1 MSGRLGLGTVAAM
14 PIVLALFLCAC
25 QAGDPARG
33 AGSMAAAPAAATASA
48 PAAGQAPA
56 ATNPSAQPPAAPVP
70 NGPHDATAHEPFTDP
85 GRWAKLF
92 DDPDRDT
99 WQKPGEVVSALGVRP
114 GMIVADL
121 GAGTGYFE
129 SYLAHAVG
137 KSGLVL
143 AVDPEPEMVQYLGRR
158 VRKDALGN
166 VLPVLALNDEPFL
179 PKAHVDRVLIVD
191 TYHHI
196 DDRIDYFARMRSAL
210 APGGRVAVVDFH
222 KRPLPVGPAPQH
234 KLERDFVVE
243 EMVQAGWRLADEK
256 TFLPYQYYL
265 IFEPTPK
272 GGADA
277 ARPPTGAP
285 R

>member
-1 MSGRLGLGTVAAM
+1 MRLRLGIGMVAT
-14 PIVLALFLCAC
+14 ILTGLSLNAC
-25 QAGDPARG
+25 QAGDTARG
-33 AGSMAAAPAAATASA
+33 AGSGAAAPAAAPSPSEQ
-48 PAAGQAPA
+48 PAAASTPG
-56 ATNPSAQPPAAPVP
+56 
-70 NGPHDATAHEPFTDP
+70 GPHDATAHEPFTDAA
-85 GRWAKLF
+85 RWAKLF
-92 DDPDRDT
+92 DDPERDT
-99 WQKPGEVVSALGVRP
+99 WQKPSEVVSALGVKP

-137 KSGLVL
+137 KAGLVL

-158 VRKDALGN
+158 ARKDVLGN

-196 DDRIDYFARMRSAL
+196 DDRVAYFERMRSAL
-210 APGGRVAVVDFH
+210 SPGGRVAVVDFH

-243 EMVQAGWRLADEK
+243 EMRQAGWRLADEK

-265 IFEPTPK
+265 IFEPTSQ
-272 GGADA
+272 GGGEPE
-277 ARPPTGAP
+277 R
-285 R
+285 